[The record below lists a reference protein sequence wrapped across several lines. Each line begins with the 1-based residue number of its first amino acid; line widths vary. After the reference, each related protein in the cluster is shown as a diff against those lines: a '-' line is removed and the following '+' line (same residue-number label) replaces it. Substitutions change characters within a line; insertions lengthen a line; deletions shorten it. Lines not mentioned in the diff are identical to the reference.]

1 MFYSDNDPEN
11 FLPMD
16 DNDRLPCARLFLT
29 IETSKIKDANQV
41 TSTNL
46 NCAVLYYTT
55 QADGTEGW
63 VRIGRTEVA
72 WNTMKPQ
79 FTRKIQIDYFFD
91 QHQRLKF
98 EMYDIDKEYKDL
110 SRQRL
115 LGVTECLL
123 AEIIS
128 VRSFQRPIIATNGS
142 HCGTITIS
150 AEEAEELSVGDAEF
164 HVRAEKLDRKDLFG
178 APDPFLKIYRILDDN
193 GRQLVY
199 QSEYIRKTA
208 SPMWRIFRINMQMLC
223 GGDKKRPFVVE
234 CWDRTITGRH
244 QYIGECSISINGIIA
259 KRNAPVPLINETRAK
274 RGIHCCGGYMNSG
287 MLHFLHFQIVKRYSF
302 VEYIK
307 AGTQLDFAVAID
319 LTASNGDPRKPTSLH
334 YISDGERPSPYEMV
348 ISAIVDI
355 CQHYNRK
362 EIFNAYGF
370 GAIIPG
376 TRKVSPVFN
385 LNLSDDSEVQ
395 GLGGILN
402 AYHSCVP
409 VVRLY
414 GPTNFAPVINEAAR
428 AIEFRDGSRY
438 QILLIITDGAVCD
451 MSSTKKAIIDA
462 SNLPMSI
469 IIVGVGTE
477 DFSSMNELVV
487 DELRH
492 DGRTVQRDI
501 AQFIALRDLSHGH
514 AAETALA
521 NAVREVLEKIPNQM
535 TLYMEING
543 FVPMEKT
550 AKRPGK
556 MSALDMPSLESD
568 FLPSNVPLQ
577 Y

>member
-193 GRQLVY
+193 G
-199 QSEYIRKTA
+199 
-208 SPMWRIFRINMQMLC
+208 
-223 GGDKKRPFVVE
+223 
-234 CWDRTITGRH
+234 H

-409 VVRLY
+409 LVRLY